1 MPRIQQ
7 YLTTGDIWTYPQRT
21 LTITKFPFWS
31 AIITATQNDFSIAA
45 GATVNVDVQPPAGE
59 TWWICFIAGLQHEG
73 TGTDRITLCTFD
85 GTTEGEFTRLCNAVI
100 STSYFYQ
107 YGLPIDCVIIITN
120 SKYLRAKFYSV
131 AGTTGNY
138 CYSGYKL
145 SKPQWTPTRAEDEVK
160 PWIKPT
166 EQPIP
171 DMLKPLSKHIVDV
184 WDGVQRKYVQAILL
198 EKDTVLAVEPTS
210 GFPVERMTAY
220 IDAET
225 FTKRYTEFKA
235 DPDSTGYRKYFKK
248 WAEEGISI

>member
-21 LTITKFPFWS
+21 LTQAKFQFWS
-31 AIITATQNDFSIAA
+31 AIITQTQDSVSVAA
-45 GATVNVDVQPPAGE
+45 GATVAVDVQPPAGE
-59 TWWICFIAGLQHEG
+59 TWLLNIGAWLNAYSSLNPSYTEY
-73 TGTDRITLCTFD
+73 LAYD
-85 GTTEGEFTRLCNAVI
+85 GTTEKSVRKWYNNTGDVTPNMSHAAIL
-100 STSYFYQ
+100 
-107 YGLPIDCVIIITN
+107 TN
-120 SKYLRAKFYSV
+120 SLYARLKFYCAYAVS
-131 AGTTGNY
+131 GYYG
-138 CYSGYKL
+138 YSGFKL
-145 SKPQWTPTRAEDEVK
+145 SQPHWTPKRTLAADSDPETVPWLK
-160 PWIKPT
+160 PS

-171 DMLKPLSKHIVDV
+171 NMLKPLLKHIVDV
-184 WDGVQRKYVQAILL
+184 WDGVQGKYVQAILL